1 MSRLERL
8 AHDALNFGLAAL
20 LVLLGI
26 AATGD
31 PGRDWTAVAVS
42 VLAIALKALNPKDT
56 SYGLVSPKVE

>member
-1 MSRLERL
+1 MSRLEGL
-8 AHDALNFGLAAL
+8 VHDVLSFGLAAL

-42 VLAIALKALNPKDT
+42 LLAIALKALNPKDT
-56 SYGLVSPKVE
+56 SYGLVGKQQ